1 MNFRMRILTHH
12 LGTCNIIWII
22 LFLVVEPVT
31 VVKEKVVEAED
42 QSITKKELEEVE
54 EVLEQVAEERMSM
67 KIEQDELEALKEDVS
82 EYKEVGKEMKLS
94 TVGIT

>member
-1 MNFRMRILTHH
+1 M
-12 LGTCNIIWII
+12 
-22 LFLVVEPVT
+22 
-31 VVKEKVVEAED
+31 VKEKVVEAED